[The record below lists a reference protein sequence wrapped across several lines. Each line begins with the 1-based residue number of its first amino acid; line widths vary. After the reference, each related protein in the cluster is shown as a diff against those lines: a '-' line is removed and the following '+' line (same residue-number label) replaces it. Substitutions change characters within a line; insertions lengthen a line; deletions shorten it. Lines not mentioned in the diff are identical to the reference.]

1 MTNNAPIIAATDNAT
16 SPIYP
21 KRLSATPPMA
31 PDSSTTQATP
41 KLAPELMPS
50 TEGPANGLR
59 NTVCICKPLTESPAP
74 ATNAVRACGTRLFQM
89 ILLQIIS

>member
-1 MTNNAPIIAATDNAT
+1 MAATESAT

-21 KRLSATPPMA
+21 RRLSATPPIA

-41 KLAPELMPS
+41 RLAPELMPS
-50 TEGPANGLR
+50 TEGPASGLR

-74 ATNAVRACGTRLFQM
+74 ATNAVRACGTRLFQR
-89 ILLQIIS
+89 ILLQITS